1 MKTDLTD
8 SIAPDR
14 PASTIRE
21 FCARWKIGPTKYY
34 KMRNDGRGP
43 RELRVG
49 GSIRITAQAEADWVR
64 EHETP
69 TGAEA
74 RLIKREREAHSRRSH
89 QAGKTAA
96 ASPRHVSKAGR
107 RSAGE
112 RRTEPRP

>member
-1 MKTDLTD
+1 MKTDQTE
-8 SIAPDR
+8 SIAADR

-74 RLIKREREAHSRRSH
+74 RLIKREREARIDLSRR
-89 QAGKTAA
+89 AGKAAA
-96 ASPRHVSKAGR
+96 ASPRHVSKR
-107 RSAGE
+107 RQREPE
-112 RRTEPRP
+112 RIGK